1 MAVKNTNTV
10 NVNLNRSIN
19 SAIQSG
25 NLPPGASVSGYP
37 LYKADV
43 SLGNPN
49 VVGGPTAYPKYPMNT
64 LTEGYVIGLTGDFRD
79 KILTGDPLTV
89 GRGTVRSAY
98 TVKNTIY
105 NPSANQT
112 TLSLYSTRE
121 IVKPLDSFIGA
132 SGYPVPSPDSFIVL
146 NSETEISDRIPDLLK
161 SFNYKLYPST
171 TDTFSLLVNW
181 EISPTVK
188 ATKLRWRSVPR
199 QETVSSLA
207 FSVTTP
213 GYYTEIPTATIISDT
228 GRSAKIQLLG
238 EVYQINLGT
247 GGTGYTTAAAYAVDG
262 GGTGA
267 SFSVSLSGGS
277 VDTVTVTAGGTY
289 SSSPSIVI
297 TGNGT
302 GANVSSLVMEVTG
315 VQILQQ
321 GGNYLSAPS
330 VLVDSNYLVSTE
342 AQITSVLSLE
352 NRGRVDY
359 VKIISGGT
367 GYTGASISIAGG
379 SGGTATGT
387 ATVTNGEITDIKV
400 TYGGLGYTA
409 ASVTITPTGTG
420 GTGASAYANVDL
432 YSNWQYE
439 DSLYLVK
446 TKTISGLKTNIPYEI
461 QILVSE
467 DDEFRGKIH
476 YSDSYYFQYYKS

>member
-1 MAVKNTNTV
+1 MAVKNTNIV
-10 NVNLNRSIN
+10 NVDLNRSIN
-19 SAIQSG
+19 SAIQTG
-25 NLPPGASVSGYP
+25 NLPSGASVSKYP
-37 LYKADV
+37 IHKADV

-49 VVGGPTAYPKYPMNT
+49 VIGGPTAYPKYPMNT

-89 GRGTVRSAY
+89 GRGSVRSPY

-105 NPSANQT
+105 NPSTNQT
-112 TLSLYSTRE
+112 TLSLFSTRE
-121 IVKPLDSFIGA
+121 TVKPLDSFVGA
-132 SGYPVPSPDSFIVL
+132 SGYPVPSPDAFLIL
-146 NSETEISDRIPDLLK
+146 NSETEISDRIPSLLK
-161 SFNYKLYPST
+161 SFDYKLYLAS

-181 EISPTVK
+181 EIDPSVK
-188 ATKLRWRSVPR
+188 ATRLRWRSLPR
-199 QETVSSLA
+199 QETVSTLS

-213 GYYTEIPTATIISDT
+213 GYYTEIPTATVISST

-247 GGTGYTTAAAYAVDG
+247 GGTGYSSASAYAIG

-267 SFSVSLSGGS
+267 SFSVGLSGGA
-277 VDTVTVTAGGTY
+277 VDTITVTAGGNY

-342 AQITSVLSLE
+342 AQITSFLSLE

-367 GYTGASISIAGG
+367 GYTGASISIVGG

-439 DSLYLVK
+439 DPLYLVK
-446 TKTISGLKTNIPYEI
+446 TKTISGLKTNVPYEI